1 MSNQR
6 CSFHISALYLLA
18 SSLGG
23 GLAAGCAYDAEPP
36 PAEEV
41 GAAAEAVVLR
51 QAWTTVAAP
60 NIDHQHGAAVLLG
73 NGKVLVTNG
82 RDLNAE
88 IYDPVTNT
96 WAIHPYY
103 PWETHWDYKIYLT
116 ASLLPSGNVVVS
128 TGFSGTFNG
137 LYELYDTTNDVWTS
151 EWIHSPSS
159 PSYRHAGVTLQD
171 GRAVTTG
178 GTAMNSSFT
187 IIRAFDEPSMSW
199 STIGDMVDRRER
211 HTSTVLD
218 DGRVLSAGGYSYHLI
233 SGGAEYALLDSA
245 EIFNPATG
253 ASALTGCMAT
263 PRLDHTATRLANGK
277 VLVAG
282 GSPWTTP
289 FADSEIYDPCT
300 GTWSPTGAL
309 ALARAGHNA
318 TLLLDGRV
326 LVTGGALTRTTELY
340 APAAGTWSA
349 GSPMNVTIDAYT
361 ATRLA
366 DGRVLV
372 VGRNQGGAPS
382 AEIYD
387 PSPQCLTFQRGS
399 LGTTADTQ
407 ISAGNPTKN
416 YGAGVVANSGK
427 VGDTYRMA
435 LFSFDLSSIPAHSVV
450 TSSTL
455 RLYTTAVSGE
465 WDDVRVH
472 RIMAPWTES
481 TITWNSFGNAWDVD
495 VSGAF
500 WSGTAVGW
508 RSADITGLVQTWQ
521 SGAKA
526 NYGMVLVQG
535 ALDNEYTSYVTGEAT
550 LASTRPAL
558 EVCFS
563 AP

>member
-1 MSNQR
+1 MSKPHR
-6 CSFHISALYLLA
+6 AFHVSALCLLV

-23 GLAAGCAYDAEPP
+23 GLAAGCAYDAESPL
-36 PAEEV
+36 AEEV
-41 GAAAEAVVLR
+41 GEAAEAVVL
-51 QAWTTVAAP
+51 QKAWTKVAAP

-82 RDLNAE
+82 RGFNAE

-96 WAIHPYY
+96 WAFHPFY
-103 PWETHWDYKIYLT
+103 PWETHWDFKIYLT
-116 ASLLPSGNVVVS
+116 AALLPSGNVVVS

-137 LYELYDTTNDVWTS
+137 LYELYDTTNDAWTS
-151 EWIHSPSS
+151 DGLSYPSF
-159 PSYRHAGVTLQD
+159 PSYWHAGVTLQD

-187 IIRAFDEPSMSW
+187 AIRAFDEPTMSW
-199 STIGDMVDRRER
+199 STIGDMVHRRER

-233 SGGAEYALLDSA
+233 SGGAEEALLDSA

-277 VLVAG
+277 VLIAG
-282 GSPWTTP
+282 GSPWVTP
-289 FADSEIYDPCT
+289 LAGSEIYDPCT
-300 GTWSPTGAL
+300 GTWSATGAL

-349 GSPMNVTIDAYT
+349 GSPLNVTIDAYT
-361 ATRLA
+361 ATRFA

-372 VGRNQGGAPS
+372 VGRNQDGAPS

-387 PSPQCLTFQRGS
+387 PSPQCLTFQRGL

-407 ISAGNPTKN
+407 VGAGNPTKN
-416 YGAGVVANSGK
+416 YGASVVANSGT
-427 VGDTYRMA
+427 VGGTARMA
-435 LFSFDLSSIPAHSVV
+435 LFSFDLSLIPAHSVV
-450 TSSTL
+450 TSATL
-455 RLYTTAVSGE
+455 HLYETAIGGDSSGIE
-465 WDDVRVH
+465 VH
-472 RIMAPWTES
+472 RNMFPWAEATL
-481 TITWNSFGNAWDVD
+481 TWDSYGNAWETDL
-495 VSGAF
+495 SSYF
-500 WSGTAVGW
+500 FSGTAVGW
-508 RSADITGLVQTWQ
+508 REANITGLVQDWQ
-521 SGAKA
+521 SGAKPNNGVA
-526 NYGMVLVQG
+526 LVQG
-535 ALDNEYTSYVTGEAT
+535 LWNGSYTSYATGEAT